1 MVDIKTPQSN
11 RTEKVMYYKN
21 TELPYENIE
30 NLI

>member
-11 RTEKVMYYKN
+11 RTEKVMYYKTQN
-21 TELPYENIE
+21 PYENIE